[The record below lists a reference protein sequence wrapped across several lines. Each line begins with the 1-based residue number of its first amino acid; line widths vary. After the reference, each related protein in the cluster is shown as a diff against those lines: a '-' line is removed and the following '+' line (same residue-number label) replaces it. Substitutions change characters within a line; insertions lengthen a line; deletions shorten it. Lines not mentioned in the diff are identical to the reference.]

1 MGNLGLNNNVA
12 IHFEIFLAIGCA
24 CLITLN
30 CMLIVIG
37 VFFTMCTL
45 KIVCYFLTKH
55 HGNVGVFLCETQ
67 LEVVIGEQCCKR
79 SPMPNT

>member
-1 MGNLGLNNNVA
+1 MGKLGFNDDVA
-12 IHFEIFLAIGCA
+12 IHFGIFLAIGCA

-37 VFFTMCTL
+37 VFFIMCTL

-55 HGNVGVFLCETQ
+55 HGNVGVFC
-67 LEVVIGEQCCKR
+67 VKH
-79 SPMPNT
+79 S